1 MLLHNTIKTMN
12 TFFFGY
18 LPLKWKR
25 LARVLSILFTLF
37 FPFIFLICLDGI
49 SMPESE
55 RFFLTGMSP
64 VVIIILIGLISYVL
78 KPFILKN

>member
-1 MLLHNTIKTMN
+1 MN

-37 FPFIFLICLDGI
+37 FPFIFLIWLDGNG
-49 SMPESE
+49 MTEDE
-55 RFFLTGMSP
+55 EFFLAGMSA

-78 KPFILKN
+78 KPFIVKD

>member
-1 MLLHNTIKTMN
+1 MN

-37 FPFIFLICLDGI
+37 FHFIFLIWLDGI

-55 RFFLTGMSP
+55 RFFLAGMSA